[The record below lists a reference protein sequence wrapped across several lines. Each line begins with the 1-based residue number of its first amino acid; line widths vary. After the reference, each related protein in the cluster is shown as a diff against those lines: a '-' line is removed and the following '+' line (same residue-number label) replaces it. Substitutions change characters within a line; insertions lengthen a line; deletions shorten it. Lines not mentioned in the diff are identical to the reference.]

1 MQNTSTHTDYA
12 KHQHTHR
19 YMIYTNLYKCCN
31 FIQLTNHFREHL
43 IAQGLGSKLEAK
55 TRVPESIFSVSRL
68 ISWRYELSEFHW
80 QLEQLG
86 IFPNSSIWYDVL
98 LRVEYYWYIRANW
111 LMYNTTSKYI
121 YVKKRLIKTYWET
134 GFLKIKRRLRCWFPV
149 QVGCDLRH
157 HQVKR
162 SHIFAKKFNGSSP
175 AKSICVHE
183 QSKLQ
188 ENVEVP
194 VFLLIQC

>member
-31 FIQLTNHFREHL
+31 FIQLTNHLREHL

-98 LRVEYYWYIRANW
+98 FRVEYYWYIRSNW

-121 YVKKRLIKTYWET
+121 YVKKKVDKNILRNRFPENQTEIAVLI
-134 GFLKIKRRLRCWFPV
+134 
-149 QVGCDLRH
+149 
-157 HQVKR
+157 
-162 SHIFAKKFNGSSP
+162 SSP
-175 AKSICVHE
+175 SRMWSE
-183 QSKLQ
+183 TPSSQ
-188 ENVEVP
+188 EIAHFCKE
-194 VFLLIQC
+194 IQWK